1 VPVGA
6 ALLVAIAAL
15 IVLSRGRRRRA
26 APGAVLAVF
35 AFLFI
40 AGAVLV
46 PIAGPRLSARGFGE
60 TIGDLRSR
68 GTRVAAAGITE
79 GSLGQFLYYSR
90 GTMDWIA
97 RQGPPASPCVE
108 CRDPVSAAAFL
119 AGAGRR
125 AVLMRAEDFEALPAE
140 VSRSGR
146 VRKRG
151 RVGGAE
157 YVLFEAA
164 QGGGSGAVPGRDPGP
179 GPVSPPGAPRSP

>member
-15 IVLSRGRRRRA
+15 VVLSRGRRARA

-97 RQGPPASPCVE
+97 REGAPASPCVE
-108 CRDPVSAAAFL
+108 CRHPVSAAAFL
-119 AGAGRR
+119 GGPGRR
-125 AVLMRAEDFEALPAE
+125 AVLMRTEDFEALPAE

-146 VRKRG
+146 IRKRG

-164 QGGGSGAVPGRDPGP
+164 QVPGGEAEPRR
-179 GPVSPPGAPRSP
+179 VSPPEAPRSP